1 MKPKTLRLIFT
12 LVILIV
18 AVIPLIFSDR
28 SEPKYMGL
36 QKVLPNVKLGLDIQG
51 GSLLE
56 YSLKVEGTN
65 LKPQEVIDNVVYVLR
80 KRLDAAGYNEATVA
94 KVVSGG
100 EIRVRVE
107 IPGILDTT
115 QAEKLVGSRGKL
127 YFAEVVD
134 TTVSDIKPE
143 LSRNRFITVNGQ
155 EVGIYEY
162 VQDMNDK
169 LSWYRVKKV
178 FEFGKEPFEVNGS
191 DIIDARA
198 SINTQKGGF
207 LVNLRFSSEG
217 AKKFELATGNLVN
230 KRLAIVLDDKV
241 IIAPNVNSRI
251 SGGEAVIE
259 NIQTIEEAQNSAALI
274 KSGNM
279 PVDLVKFQ
287 ENTLGPTLGK
297 DIVETVVFAGLL
309 GCGIVLVIIVLLY
322 GWTGIVADIALI
334 YNIVLIIGYMALTK
348 SILTLPGIAG
358 VILAF
363 GTGIDGNV
371 IINER
376 IKEELRLGRPVLTAV
391 GKAFDVS
398 FWAIFDANIT
408 SIISCIVLYYF
419 STGTIRGFAI
429 TTIIGL
435 IGSMFTNLVVS
446 RLMLESSYKL
456 INVKKYYKGNVPEVK
471 EAK

>member
-12 LVILIV
+12 LVVLIV
-18 AVIPLIFSDR
+18 AVFPLIFSDR

-259 NIQTIEEAQNSAALI
+259 NIQTIEEAQNSAA
-274 KSGNM
+274 
-279 PVDLVKFQ
+279 
-287 ENTLGPTLGK
+287 
-297 DIVETVVFAGLL
+297 
-309 GCGIVLVIIVLLY
+309 
-322 GWTGIVADIALI
+322 
-334 YNIVLIIGYMALTK
+334 
-348 SILTLPGIAG
+348 
-358 VILAF
+358 
-363 GTGIDGNV
+363 
-371 IINER
+371 
-376 IKEELRLGRPVLTAV
+376 
-391 GKAFDVS
+391 
-398 FWAIFDANIT
+398 
-408 SIISCIVLYYF
+408 
-419 STGTIRGFAI
+419 
-429 TTIIGL
+429 
-435 IGSMFTNLVVS
+435 
-446 RLMLESSYKL
+446 
-456 INVKKYYKGNVPEVK
+456 
-471 EAK
+471 